1 MGQCGLFDFSW
12 KQHLTSWTI
21 LHNLY
26 TIWLLNK
33 LTLVSSRIASHAWCF
48 ISPKNKLKIHWSFV
62 TDCVQISDKF
72 KDRLLPSA
80 FAFTADLRFSYLHI
94 NHAPKAVNVFTAGI
108 FVFNFFN
115 PEVKNLK
122 LCPFVTNNL
131 LQILSTSQTFN
142 YCWPL
147 LKPPLAF
154 LLTSHGRL
162 SLTMV
167 SSKGWR
173 WVFWLCLVILF
184 CYECPK
190 CYERPT

>member
-1 MGQCGLFDFSW
+1 MGQHGLFDFSW

-33 LTLVSSRIASHAWCF
+33 LILVSSQIASHVWRF
-48 ISPKNKLKIHWSFV
+48 IPQKTKLKICWPFV

-72 KDRLLPSA
+72 KDCLLPSA
-80 FAFTADLRFSYLHI
+80 TAFTADLRFSYLHI
-94 NHAPKAVNVFTAGI
+94 NHAPKAGNVFTAGS
-108 FVFNFFN
+108 FVFNIFY

-122 LCPFVTNNL
+122 LRLFVTNDL
-131 LQILSTSQTFN
+131 LQILSTPQTFN
-142 YCWPL
+142 YCWLL
-147 LKPPLAF
+147 LKLLLAF

-162 SLTMV
+162 SLTIV
-167 SSKGWR
+167 SSKGW
-173 WVFWLCLVILF
+173 WGVFWLCPIILF
-184 CYECPK
+184 CYERPK

>member
-1 MGQCGLFDFSW
+1 MRQCELFDFSW
-12 KQHLTSWTI
+12 KQQLTSWTV

-33 LTLVSSRIASHAWCF
+33 LTLVSSWIESHALCF
-48 ISPKNKLKIHWSFV
+48 IPQKMTLKIRWPFV
-62 TDCVQISDKF
+62 TDCVPS
-72 KDRLLPSA
+72 LLV
-80 FAFTADLRFSYLHI
+80 FAYQLCTESKNLCFYWGHFRVSFFFY
-94 NHAPKAVNVFTAGI
+94 PK
-108 FVFNFFN
+108 
-115 PEVKNLK
+115 VKNLK
-122 LCPFVTNNL
+122 LCPFVTYVLFANF
-131 LQILSTSQTFN
+131 IDIAN

-147 LKPPLAF
+147 LKLPLAF
-154 LLTSHGRL
+154 LLKSHGRL

-190 CYERPT
+190 C